1 MFEWREQKTHST
13 TAEGAFVLPC
23 GEIQCVEVVF
33 EDELAGF
40 DVALVD
46 GRHRQAIIHSPGLA
60 CVFVSSKN
68 KSYISKSLLSLLGF
82 ESKWSGQKIT
92 FWHDSSSLVG
102 SENQT
107 LCTLW
112 EKKLPKAQLTRP
124 SNNTSGFIFWQ
135 LLSTCLTVTF
145 IVSIYTLDISNL
157 SLIEY
162 EIASR

>member
-112 EKKLPKAQLTRP
+112 EKKITKGAAHETQQQHERLHFLTAP
-124 SNNTSGFIFWQ
+124 LDVFDGDIH
-135 LLSTCLTVTF
+135 
-145 IVSIYTLDISNL
+145 SINLYTRYI
-157 SLIEY
+157 
-162 EIASR
+162 